1 MGIRAG
7 GGFAPNWR
15 KEDLN
20 DELRRNLQEEEE

>member
-7 GGFAPNWR
+7 GGLAPNWR

-20 DELRRNLQEEEE
+20 DDPRRNLQEEE